1 MYNVTTHQRNEN
13 QNHEIPLHNPRIG
26 KKKKI
31 KDTNKVVIE
40 QDLTL
45 VFLKLWVIYSLIVRN
60 VLCMVDDPGEPL
72 ASTH

>member
-1 MYNVTTHQRNEN
+1 MSPLFREMKIKTMRFLYTT
-13 QNHEIPLHNPRIG
+13 LVLA

-40 QDLTL
+40 QELTL